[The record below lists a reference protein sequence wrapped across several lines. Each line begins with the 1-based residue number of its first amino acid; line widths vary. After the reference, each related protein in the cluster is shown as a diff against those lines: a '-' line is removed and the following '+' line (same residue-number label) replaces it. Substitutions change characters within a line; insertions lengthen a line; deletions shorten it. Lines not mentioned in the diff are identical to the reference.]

1 MALMP
6 TRLCP
11 RCQSNR
17 HVTAFVPGNAWCQEC
32 RNRPMTPTEVLAEL
46 TRAQA
51 LTNPDLAAKQERLI
65 QKLRAESGSDQEV
78 LDKLRELFNL
88 PT

>member
-1 MALMP
+1 
-6 TRLCP
+6 
-11 RCQSNR
+11 
-17 HVTAFVPGNAWCQEC
+17 
-32 RNRPMTPTEVLAEL
+32 MTPTEVLAEL